1 MIKNNIGYIL
11 IFIGFGLF
19 TRTLLVNLDF
29 PLVTSLIIMSG
40 LGLLVYGLM
49 ILIDLKKDE
58 EEKN

>member
-29 PLVTSLIIMSG
+29 SLVTSLIIMSG
-40 LGLLVYGLM
+40 LGLLVYGLI

-58 EEKN
+58 E

>member
-11 IFIGFGLF
+11 IFIGYCLF

-40 LGLLVYGLM
+40 LGLLVYGLI
-49 ILIDLKKDE
+49 ILIELNNKD
-58 EEKN
+58 

>member
-29 PLVTSLIIMSG
+29 SLVTSLIIMSG

-58 EEKN
+58 E

>member
-58 EEKN
+58 E

>member
-29 PLVTSLIIMSG
+29 SLVTSLIIMSG
-40 LGLLVYGLM
+40 LGLLVYGLI
-49 ILIDLKKDE
+49 ILIELNNKD
-58 EEKN
+58 

>member
-11 IFIGFGLF
+11 IFIGYSLF

>member
-11 IFIGFGLF
+11 IFIGYSLF

-49 ILIDLKKDE
+49 ILIELNNKD
-58 EEKN
+58 

>member
-19 TRTLLVNLDF
+19 IRTLLVNLDF

-40 LGLLVYGLM
+40 LGLLVYGLI
-49 ILIDLKKDE
+49 ILIELNNKD
-58 EEKN
+58 

>member
-29 PLVTSLIIMSG
+29 PLVTSLIIISG
-40 LGLLVYGLM
+40 LGLLVYGLI
-49 ILIDLKKDE
+49 ILIELNNKD
-58 EEKN
+58 